1 MTERHVRWIG
11 AIILILCVVVATQ
24 YVRAAAL
31 HGTNTTSTAS
41 TVAVPDASQRT
52 PSLPFRLDLKSSG
65 AMT

>member
-41 TVAVPDASQRT
+41 TVAVPDALSKDT
-52 PSLPFRLDLKSSG
+52 LITFPVGP
-65 AMT
+65 